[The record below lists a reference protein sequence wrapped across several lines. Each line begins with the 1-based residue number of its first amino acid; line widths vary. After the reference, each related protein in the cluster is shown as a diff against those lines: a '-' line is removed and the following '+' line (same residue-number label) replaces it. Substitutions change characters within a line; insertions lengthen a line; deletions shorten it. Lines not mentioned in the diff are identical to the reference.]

1 MNAFKTYFM
10 DVITKNYVN
19 FEGRATRTQ
28 YWMFVLFNFILGF
41 VLGLLGSMDNILGSL
56 FTVIYVLYYLGLLLP
71 SLAIAARRLH
81 DTNRSGWWQLIALI
95 PFIGTI
101 ILLVFL
107 VLPSTPG
114 QNRFDAAK

>member
-1 MNAFKTYFM
+1 M
-10 DVITKNYVN
+10 
-19 FEGRATRTQ
+19 
-28 YWMFVLFNFILGF
+28 FNFIIGL
-41 VLGLLGSMDNILGSL
+41 VLSIPAGMDNILGTL
-56 FTVIYVLYYLGLLLP
+56 FTVIYVLYVLGVLLP
-71 SLAIAARRLH
+71 TLSIGARRLH
-81 DTNRSGWWQLIALI
+81 DTDRSGWWQLIALI